1 MTISVN
7 AAPNVSDTTVG
18 STVDAGG
25 TSSGDVHDG
34 VADSD
39 DADSVLVVTGV
50 ASGNESSNNTI
61 VTNGTGVGS
70 SVSGTYGSLN
80 IAANGTYTYTANATN
95 NIAFG
100 ATATD
105 IFTFTTRDDET
116 NAGSFGYDV
125 GTLTF
130 TVASS
135 ISLVNDTDAVVE
147 DGTVTHLTN
156 SAGTVISDDT
166 ADSNGL
172 VVTNISHTNGNSD
185 TIESGSTYT
194 DSGGGPGIVV
204 GTYGTLTIGADGTY
218 TYTADQS
225 AADALDA
232 GDVVTDVFTYT
243 ADGAT
248 ATLTITVTGVNDDP
262 VAQNDEGVIV
272 EEGTL
277 TVANNSNANESGG
290 SYDATGEHSGDVID
304 TSSGSHTDSDADASA
319 SLTITQIKK
328 SGGTN
333 SSVSAGSSYNSSGTS
348 VVGTHGTLTIGADG
362 SYSYVANSA
371 TSTLDAGDSVTDVF
385 VYTLSDGTATTTA
398 NITITILGANNKPT
412 AGNETVY
419 INENNTD
426 ATHGARTSLNIRKDF
441 ADSDFTNYSDVDGD
455 DNSVGIK
462 IKSLPSSGTLT
473 KINNGAEPSVN
484 DTITNISNLRY
495 TPDANSE
502 ADDSFTYKAYDG
514 TVVGDNTRTIT
525 ISVNA
530 APVAVNDTGSITAGD
545 DDATGNVL
553 TNDTDSDDASSALGI
568 RGVGAGA
575 EGSTLANLNVGSA
588 VSGTYGNLTIGS
600 AGAYT
605 YSVTGNEA
613 TIALRAGE
621 TATDVFSYKVMDDE
635 TNAGSKAIDIGTI
648 TFTVTGID
656 GDGTGEPDPDEVR
669 KPKKEKKEAKKQ
681 KREED
686 RQLKKLKEKK
696 DLSKKN

>member
-1 MTISVN
+1 M
-7 AAPNVSDTTVG
+7 
-18 STVDAGG
+18 
-25 TSSGDVHDG
+25 
-34 VADSD
+34 
-39 DADSVLVVTGV
+39 
-50 ASGNESSNNTI
+50 
-61 VTNGTGVGS
+61 
-70 SVSGTYGSLN
+70 
-80 IAANGTYTYTANATN
+80 
-95 NIAFG
+95 
-100 ATATD
+100 
-105 IFTFTTRDDET
+105 
-116 NAGSFGYDV
+116 
-125 GTLTF
+125 
-130 TVASS
+130 
-135 ISLVNDTDAVVE
+135 
-147 DGTVTHLTN
+147 
-156 SAGTVISDDT
+156 
-166 ADSNGL
+166 
-172 VVTNISHTNGNSD
+172 VTNISHTNGNSD

-194 DSGGGPGIVV
+194 DSGGEPGIVV

-441 ADSDFTNYSDVDGD
+441 ADSDFTNYSDVDAD

-484 DTITNISNLRY
+484 DTVTNISNLRY

-514 TVVGDNTRTIT
+514 TVVGDNTAH
-525 ISVNA
+525 NY
-530 APVAVNDTGSITAGD
+530 N
-545 DDATGNVL
+545 
-553 TNDTDSDDASSALGI
+553 
-568 RGVGAGA
+568 
-575 EGSTLANLNVGSA
+575 
-588 VSGTYGNLTIGS
+588 
-600 AGAYT
+600 
-605 YSVTGNEA
+605 
-613 TIALRAGE
+613 
-621 TATDVFSYKVMDDE
+621 FS
-635 TNAGSKAIDIGTI
+635 
-648 TFTVTGID
+648 
-656 GDGTGEPDPDEVR
+656 
-669 KPKKEKKEAKKQ
+669 
-681 KREED
+681 KRCT
-686 RQLKKLKEKK
+686 
-696 DLSKKN
+696 SCC